1 MRQELLR
8 LECVCLGDYGQRILN
23 DFGLVLYQGEIL
35 GVFSDHAVVK
45 NNLVALVAGRKAA
58 QSGRLYLDGEPAS
71 ALETD
76 RHRYRKI
83 GVIHAINTL
92 VDDLSIA
99 ENIFVIRK
107 GVKAQV
113 IDTRLIN
120 LQAQQLM
127 EEFKLT
133 IAPDALARSLSTL
146 DRCRIEII
154 KAVALGARTVVLH
167 DFSSFLA
174 DAEIGQLFELA
185 TTMKRRGIGFLMID
199 SSPDHLSACADR
211 VIVINKG
218 RNFWSFGRG
227 EFNERVL
234 KSCFS
239 RPPGLD
245 LPTPGEFANAPSVA
259 PPAENAAV
267 LSFDRVQAGALA
279 ALSFELRG
287 GDELCIFDHDG
298 KAIDVIKALL
308 TGERE
313 AEAGRIRIDGR
324 PLTARNV
331 WQALDQEIAFIVE
344 NPAETMLFPDFSAL
358 ENLCLPASRKTR
370 DFWRNPVY
378 LKSCRQEY
386 APYFDPGVLDKY
398 PDELSAQDLHKL
410 VYCRWHLFNPKLVV
424 CVKPFTSVEKSLED
438 ISAFFIDLL
447 LKKGIAVLVL
457 TSNASESGVSGAN
470 CRKISLNQKNAPAQP
485 KNDL

>member
-8 LECVCLGDYGQRILN
+8 LECICLDNYGQRILN
-23 DFGLVLYQGEIL
+23 DFALVLYQGEIL

-45 NNLVALVAGRKAA
+45 NNLVDLVAGRKAA

-76 RHRYRKI
+76 RHRYRKV
-83 GVIHAINTL
+83 GVIHSINTL

-120 LQAQQLM
+120 LQTQQLLD
-127 EEFKLT
+127 EFKIS

-146 DRCRIEII
+146 DRCRLEII
-154 KAVALGARTVVLH
+154 KAVALGARSVVFH

-185 TTMKRRGIGFLMID
+185 TAIKQRGVGFLMID

-239 RPPGLD
+239 RQPVLD
-245 LPTPGEFANAPSVA
+245 LPTQTSS
-259 PPAENAAV
+259 PPATMAE
-267 LSFDRVQAGALA
+267 RPP
-279 ALSFELRG
+279 ALSFAAVRSGALDTLSFALQG
-287 GDELCIFDHDG
+287 GEELCIFDHDG
-298 KAIDVIKALL
+298 KATDEIKALL
-308 TGERE
+308 AGEHA
-313 AEAGRIRIDGR
+313 AESGQVRVDGK
-324 PLTARNV
+324 PLVARNI

-344 NPAETMLFPDFSAL
+344 NPAETMLFPDFTAL

-386 APYFDPGVLDKY
+386 APYFDPGVLEKY
-398 PDELSAQDLHKL
+398 PDQLSAQDLHKL

-424 CVKPFTSVEKSLED
+424 CVKPFSSVEKSLED

-457 TSNASESGVSGAN
+457 TSNASESGVSGTN
-470 CRKISLNQKNAPAQP
+470 CKKISLNQKNAPAHP